1 MNTIVECIKEIKNEI
16 GGYNWR
22 VCFIPASTH
31 HKTACRYQKLATFIE
46 KETGIACDYH
56 TILPKPEL
64 ITQHM
69 ATGKTNPA
77 EDFLFNKEQIEG
89 KDIILIG
96 DIITTG
102 TNFTKTSLKLA
113 EAIQAAGYKVAINAI
128 YNEHDHEAG
137 HLTGKTGN
145 PIEGFGFNASDITGK
160 KIIVI
165 DDIITRGRTFQM
177 VAEKLETMGAASVT
191 GLFLAKTFNPDYHPY
206 YDPTDDYEPEDYY
219 DPSDYYEEEETYDN
233 YNGSYAQ
240 DVEGW
245 SDQDIDD
252 VFDGDP
258 DAYWNID

>member
-1 MNTIVECIKEIKNEI
+1 MKTYQYLKDYLPVRYQANAQQLADRQTCYNFKNGNLNDEIKSGFLNKIQEI
-16 GGYNWR
+16 TNGEKTSWCI
-22 VCFIPASTH
+22 CFIPASTKS
-31 HKTACRYQKLATFIE
+31 KTQTRYK
-46 KETGIACDYH
+46 
-56 TILPKPEL
+56 
-64 ITQHM
+64 
-69 ATGKTNPA
+69 
-77 EDFLFNKEQIEG
+77 
-89 KDIILIG
+89 
-96 DIITTG
+96 
-102 TNFTKTSLKLA
+102 KLA
-113 EAIQAAGYKVAINAI
+113 EAIQTAGYKVAINAI

-145 PIEGFGFNASDITGK
+145 PIEGFGFNTSEIAGK

-191 GLFLAKTFNPDYHPY
+191 GVFLAKTFNPDYHPH
-206 YDPTDDYEPEDYY
+206 YDPTDDY
-219 DPSDYYEEEETYDN
+219 DPSDYYEEEKTYNN